1 MDNGVNGPHLASVP
15 FHVEVV
21 FKLPEDIA
29 TPQHQN
35 TMGLIVLE
43 ILSKTELATRII
55 VLLMGITLHGLFGR
69 HVPSLVV
76 EERKHEA
83 VHVHHHNM
91 EVKVVLN
98 LEIQQTN
105 ENVTRTSAPLSS
117 ITLLTRARERSAS

>member
-1 MDNGVNGPHLASVP
+1 MNGLHLASAP

-21 FKLPEDIA
+21 FKLREDIA

-35 TMGLIVLE
+35 TMGLTVLE

-55 VLLMGITLHGLFGR
+55 VLLMALTPHGLSGR
-69 HVPSLVV
+69 HVPSRVA

-83 VHVHHHNM
+83 AHVHHHNM
-91 EVKVVLN
+91 EVKVVPN

-105 ENVTRTSAPLSS
+105 GNVTRTSAPLSS
-117 ITLLTRARERSAS
+117 ITLLTPAKGQSAS